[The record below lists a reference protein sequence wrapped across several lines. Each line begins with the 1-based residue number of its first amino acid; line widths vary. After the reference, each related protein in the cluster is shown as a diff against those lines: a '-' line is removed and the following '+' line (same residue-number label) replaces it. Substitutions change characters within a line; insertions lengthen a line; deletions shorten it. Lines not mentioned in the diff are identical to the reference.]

1 MDIKDK
7 INSLRKELHE
17 YNYQY
22 YVLDNTA
29 ISDYEFDLKLKEL
42 QELENNHP
50 EFYDSNSPTLRVGGE
65 VTKEFQSSIHN
76 NPMFSLDNSYS
87 IDELRDWEK
96 RIKKIISQSIEY
108 TCELKFDGVSI
119 NLLYEEG
126 KLIRAVTRGDGI
138 QGDDVTVNVKTIPTV
153 PLVLKGNYPDRFEA
167 RGEIVMPLKGLKK
180 LNEERVSNGEEP
192 FKNTRNTASGSL
204 KLQDSHE
211 VSKRPLDCL
220 LYSIKVEDDSALDS
234 QFDVL
239 NKAKGWGF
247 NVSKNYTKVKSI
259 DKVYEFVNY
268 WEENRNKLPYDI
280 DGIVIKVNNFLQQAT
295 LGYTSKFPRW
305 ALAYKF
311 KPDQAQT
318 KLLSIS
324 YQVGRTGSITPV
336 ANLTPIELAGTVVK
350 RASLHNSDFINKMDL
365 RINDFVYLE
374 KGGDIIPKI
383 VGIVKEKRTNDS
395 TPINYISNCP
405 ECKSPLVKN
414 KDEAN
419 HYCMNKNHCSPQ
431 IIGRIQHFIS
441 RKAMDIDGLGDE
453 TVALLVNSRI
463 IKDYSDLYKLK
474 VQDVINL
481 ERMAEKSS
489 INLIEGIKKSLKI
502 PFERVLYALGIRYVG
517 STVAKTLAK
526 HYKNI
531 DRLISSSHIE
541 LESVDEIG
549 EKIASS
555 VIKFFSDKE
564 NIDMIN
570 TLKSYGLQFKL
581 EENNNESRSEILI
594 GKSIVVSGVFEKYS
608 RDELK
613 KLIEINGGKV
623 SSSIS
628 KNTSFILAGSNMGPS
643 KKQKAEVLSVK
654 IIGEEEFIKIIYSK

>member
-96 RIKKIISQSIEY
+96 RIKKIVNQSIEY

-126 KLIRAVTRGDGI
+126 KLMRAVTRGDGI

-153 PLVLKGNYPDRFEA
+153 PLILKGNYPNRFEA

-336 ANLTPIELAGTVVK
+336 ANLNPVELAGTVVK

-395 TPINYISNCP
+395 TPIDYISSCP

-414 KDEAN
+414 QGEAN
-419 HYCMNKNHCSPQ
+419 HYCINKNHCSPQ

-453 TVALLVNSRI
+453 TVALLVNSGI

-474 VQDVINL
+474 IGDVIGL

-489 INLIEGIKKSLKI
+489 INLVDGIKKSLEI

-517 STVAKTLAK
+517 STVAKTLAR

-531 DRLISSSHIE
+531 DKLISSNIIE

-555 VIKFFSDKE
+555 VIEFFSDKE
-564 NIDMIN
+564 NIEMIN
-570 TLKSYGLQFKL
+570 TLKSYDLQFKL
-581 EENNNESRSEILI
+581 EENNNETTSEILI

-623 SSSIS
+623 ASSIS

-643 KKQKAEVLSVK
+643 KKQKAESLGIK
-654 IIGEEEFIKIIYSK
+654 IIGEEEFIKIIYSN

>member
-7 INSLRKELHE
+7 ISSLRQELHE

-22 YVLDNTA
+22 YVLDNPT

-42 QELENNHP
+42 LDLEKNHP
-50 EFYDSNSPTLRVGGE
+50 EYYDPSSPTLRVGGGI
-65 VTKEFQSSIHN
+65 TKEFQASIHN
-76 NPMFSLDNSYS
+76 KPMFSLDNSYS

-96 RIKKIISQSIEY
+96 RIKKYINQSVEY

-126 KLIRAVTRGDGI
+126 KLVKAVTRGDGI
-138 QGDDVTVNVKTIPTV
+138 QGDDITVNVKTIPTV
-153 PLVLKGNYPDRFEA
+153 PLILKDDYPTRFEA
-167 RGEIVMPLKGLKK
+167 RGEIVMPLEGLKK
-180 LNEERVSNGEEP
+180 LNKERMANGEEP

-204 KLQDSHE
+204 KMQDSYE
-211 VSKRPLDCL
+211 VSKRPLKCL
-220 LYSIKVEDDSALDS
+220 FYSVKEENNNTLDS

-247 NVSKNYTKVKSI
+247 NVSNNYTLAKSI
-259 DKVYEFVNY
+259 DEVYEFARY
-268 WEENRNKLPYDI
+268 WEENRHELPYDI
-280 DGIVIKVNNFLQQAT
+280 DGIVIKVNNFLQQEI

-305 ALAYKF
+305 AIAYKF
-311 KPDQAQT
+311 KPDQALT

-336 ANLTPIELAGTVVK
+336 ANLKPIELAGTVVK

-383 VGIVKEKRTNDS
+383 VGIVKDKRENAS
-395 TPINYISNCP
+395 IPLEYISNCP

-414 KDEAN
+414 EGEAN

-453 TVALLVNSRI
+453 TVALLVNSGI
-463 IKDYSDLYKLK
+463 IKDYSDLYKLNI
-474 VQDVINL
+474 QDIIGL

-489 INLIEGIKKSLKI
+489 INLIDGIKKSLGI
-502 PFERVLYALGIRYVG
+502 PFDRVLYALGIRHVG
-517 STVAKTLAK
+517 STVAKTLAR

-531 DRLISSSHIE
+531 DRLISSDSIE

-555 VIKFFSDKE
+555 VTEFFNDKE
-564 NIDMIN
+564 NIEIIN
-570 TLKSYGLQFKL
+570 TLKYYGLQFKL
-581 EENNNESRSEILI
+581 VDNNNEYSSKILT
-594 GKSIVVSGVFEKYS
+594 GKSIVISGIFDKYS

-613 KLIEINGGKV
+613 KLIEVNGGKI

-628 KNTSFILAGSNMGPS
+628 KKTSFILAGSNMGPS
-643 KKQKAEVLSVK
+643 KKQKAEALNIE
-654 IIGEEEFIKIIYSK
+654 IINEEEFIKIIYTT

>member
-29 ISDYEFDLKLKEL
+29 VSDYEFDLKLKEL

-96 RIKKIISQSIEY
+96 RIKKNIDQSIEY

-119 NLLYEEG
+119 NLLYEDG
-126 KLIRAVTRGDGI
+126 KLIKAVTRGDGI

-153 PLVLKGNYPDRFEA
+153 PLILKGDYPNRFEA
-167 RGEIVMPLKGLKK
+167 RGEIVMPIEGLKK
-180 LNEERVSNGEEP
+180 LNKERVSNDEEP

-220 LYSIKVEDDSALDS
+220 LYSIKVENNSTLDS

-247 NVSKNYTKVKSI
+247 NVSKNYIKVKSI
-259 DKVYEFVNY
+259 DKVYEFVNF
-268 WEENRNKLPYDI
+268 WEKNRNELPYDI
-280 DGIVIKVNNFLQQAT
+280 DGIVIKVNNFLQQRK

-305 ALAYKF
+305 AIAYKF
-311 KPDQAQT
+311 KPDQALT

-336 ANLTPIELAGTVVK
+336 ANLKPVGLAGTVVR

-395 TPINYISNCP
+395 IPINYISNCP

-414 KDEAN
+414 QGEAN
-419 HYCMNKNHCSPQ
+419 HYCINKNHCSPQ

-453 TVALLVNSRI
+453 TVALLVNSGI

-474 VQDVINL
+474 IQDVIGL

-489 INLIEGIKKSLKI
+489 INLIEGIKKSLEI
-502 PFERVLYALGIRYVG
+502 PFERVLYAIGIRYVG

-526 HYKNI
+526 HYNNI
-531 DRLISSSHIE
+531 DKLISSSDIE

-555 VIKFFSDKE
+555 VIEFFSDKE
-564 NIDMIN
+564 NIEMIN

-581 EENNNESRSEILI
+581 EENNNESTSDILI

-613 KLIEINGGKV
+613 KLIEINGGKI

-643 KKQKAEVLSVK
+643 KKQKAETLGVK
-654 IIGEEEFIKIIYSK
+654 IIREEEFIKIIYSK